1 MSDAPPQNWR
11 RHGKARRKK
20 LLRQDEKQGG
30 TSFLLNSKLPIQEYM
45 DVGDQALRQFHD
57 MYETRSNMEEVY
69 VMGHRLVAF
78 LKHAL
83 QRHSMFDAVENY
95 DLRAKRRQDLDWI
108 QNRLDVVALRIDEEE
123 WNQYILR
130 DLDSHLSKGFD
141 AEAAKTRRGPET
153 QWENF
158 SGWTPVGEGEFA
170 WEEAHDVSFE
180 TSPTEEEDFYEDD
193 ENLDGDDEYSDDMN
207 SGVIDYV
214 EVEAAD
220 DEESEHLTHTVQML
234 EADDYSLW
242 HITAVEE
249 SVDDSSQV
257 EQSADRLQE
266 QSTEVVTVNLLRRSP
281 VKVLSDVF
289 TSVLKRPQRQ
299 DPPGMY
305 FSKINCFTTHRPE
318 HYADNEGVVVKD
330 DKENETI
337 STAPSDED
345 DYYPRWRGRYEDGG
359 GVQRLE
365 YARESSS
372 RFRAYS

>member
-1 MSDAPPQNWR
+1 MILSCSIQLHVAASV
-11 RHGKARRKK
+11 GG
-20 LLRQDEKQGG
+20 LLTCLYR
-30 TSFLLNSKLPIQEYM
+30 FLSSK
-45 DVGDQALRQFHD
+45 ALRQFHD

-83 QRHSMFDAVENY
+83 RRHSMFDAVENY

-123 WNQYILR
+123 WNQHILR
-130 DLDSHLSKGFD
+130 DLDSHLSKGAD
-141 AEAAKTRRGPET
+141 SEATNVRRGREET

-158 SGWTPVGEGEFA
+158 SGWTTVGEGEFA

-180 TSPTEEEDFYEDD
+180 TSATEEEDFYEDD
-193 ENLDGDDEYSDDMN
+193 ENPDVDDEDSDDMY

-214 EVEAAD
+214 EVGAAY
-220 DEESEHLTHTVQML
+220 DEESEHVTDTMHMV

-249 SVDDSSQV
+249 SIDDSQAVPSV
-257 EQSADRLQE
+257 DLLQE
-266 QSTEVVTVNLLRRSP
+266 PSNDVVTVNLRRSP
-281 VKVLSDVF
+281 VKVLSDAF
-289 TSVLKRPQRQ
+289 TCALKRPARQ
-299 DPPGMY
+299 DPPGIY

-318 HYADNEGVVVKD
+318 HYDYNVGAVVKD

-359 GVQRLE
+359 GIHRLE
-365 YARESSS
+365 YAPESSS
-372 RFRAYS
+372 RFRAYSS